1 MFDTAHK
8 RAETGCILAEEEVL
22 GGGLDTESPLVDV
35 VDDDA
40 LVLRSL
46 GRLLRSAGF
55 AVRTF
60 PSSQEFLSKAP
71 SGEPG
76 CLVLDLTMPGLNGL
90 DLQAQLVRSGND
102 CPVVFL
108 SGNADIPQSVKAMKA
123 GAVDFLTK
131 PVDREKL
138 LAAVRIAISNDRRA
152 RAAREARADLAGR
165 IAALTPREREVLAGV
180 VAGKLNKQIAAELGT
195 AEKTVKVHRA
205 RVMKKM
211 RAGSLAEL
219 VLLAG
224 RAG

>member
-1 MFDTAHK
+1 MGNEAPF
-8 RAETGCILAEEEVL
+8 VN
-22 GGGLDTESPLVDV
+22 V

-60 PSSQEFLSKAP
+60 PSSQEFLSQARK
-71 SGEPG
+71 GEPG
-76 CLVLDLTMPGLNGL
+76 CLVLDLTMPGINGL
-90 DLQAQLVRSGND
+90 ELQAQLTRLGND

-108 SGNADIPQSVKAMKA
+108 SGNADVPHSVQAMKA
-123 GAVDFLTK
+123 GAVDFLVK

-138 LAAVRIAISNDRRA
+138 LAAVRLAIGNDQRA
-152 RAAREARADLAGR
+152 RAARKTLDDVAGR

-219 VLLAG
+219 VLLARRSG
-224 RAG
+224 

>member
-1 MFDTAHK
+1 
-8 RAETGCILAEEEVL
+8 L
-22 GGGLDTESPLVDV
+22 GSEAPLVNV

-40 LVLRSL
+40 MVLKSL

-55 AVRTF
+55 DVRTF
-60 PSSQEFLSKAP
+60 PSPQEYLTQTP
-71 SGEPG
+71 TGQPG
-76 CLVLDLTMPGLNGL
+76 CLVLDLSMPGLNGL
-90 DLQAQLVRSGND
+90 DFQAQLTRSGND

-108 SGNADIPQSVKAMKA
+108 SGNADIPHSVQAMKA

-138 LAAVRIAISNDRRA
+138 LAAVRIALGKDQNA
-152 RAAREARADLAGR
+152 RAAREVAAEVAGR
-165 IAALTPREREVLAGV
+165 IAALTPREHEVLDGV

-205 RVMKKM
+205 RVMRKM

-219 VLLAG
+219 VLLA
-224 RAG
+224 RRSS

>member
-1 MFDTAHK
+1 MGNEAPF
-8 RAETGCILAEEEVL
+8 VN
-22 GGGLDTESPLVDV
+22 V

-60 PSSQEFLSKAP
+60 PSSQDFLSQARN
-71 SGEPG
+71 GEPG
-76 CLVLDLTMPGLNGL
+76 CLVLDLTMPGINGL
-90 DLQAQLVRSGND
+90 ELQAQLTRLGND

-108 SGNADIPQSVKAMKA
+108 SGNADVPHSVQAMKA
-123 GAVDFLTK
+123 GAVDFLVK

-138 LAAVRIAISNDRRA
+138 LAAVRLAIGNDQRA
-152 RAAREARADLAGR
+152 RAARKTLDDVAGR

-219 VLLAG
+219 VLLARRSG
-224 RAG
+224 

>member
-1 MFDTAHK
+1 
-8 RAETGCILAEEEVL
+8 L
-22 GGGLDTESPLVDV
+22 GNEAPFVNV

-60 PSSQEFLSKAP
+60 PSSQDFLSQARN
-71 SGEPG
+71 GEPG
-76 CLVLDLTMPGLNGL
+76 CLVLDLTMPNMNGL
-90 DLQAQLVRSGND
+90 ELQAQLTRLGND

-108 SGNADIPQSVKAMKA
+108 SGNADIPHSVQAMKA
-123 GAVDFLTK
+123 GAVDFLVK

-138 LAAVRIAISNDRRA
+138 LAAVRLAIGNDQRA
-152 RAAREARADLAGR
+152 RAARKTLDDVAGR

-219 VLLAG
+219 VLLARRSG
-224 RAG
+224 

>member
-1 MFDTAHK
+1 
-8 RAETGCILAEEEVL
+8 L
-22 GGGLDTESPLVDV
+22 GNEAPFVNV

-60 PSSQEFLSKAP
+60 PSSQDFLSQARN
-71 SGEPG
+71 GEPG
-76 CLVLDLTMPGLNGL
+76 CLVLDLTMPNMNGL
-90 DLQAQLVRSGND
+90 ELQAQLTRLGND

-108 SGNADIPQSVKAMKA
+108 SGNADVPHSVQAMKA
-123 GAVDFLTK
+123 GAVDFLVK

-138 LAAVRIAISNDRRA
+138 LAAVRLAIGNDQRA
-152 RAAREARADLAGR
+152 RAARKTLDDVAGR

-180 VAGKLNKQIAAELGT
+180 VAGKLHKQIAAELGT

-219 VLLAG
+219 VLLARRSG
-224 RAG
+224 

>member
-1 MFDTAHK
+1 MGNEAPF
-8 RAETGCILAEEEVL
+8 VN
-22 GGGLDTESPLVDV
+22 V

-60 PSSQEFLSKAP
+60 PSSQDFLSQARK
-71 SGEPG
+71 GEPG
-76 CLVLDLTMPGLNGL
+76 CLVLDLTMPNMNGL
-90 DLQAQLVRSGND
+90 ELQAQLTRLGND

-108 SGNADIPQSVKAMKA
+108 SGNADVPHSVQAMKA
-123 GAVDFLTK
+123 GAVDFLVK

-138 LAAVRIAISNDRRA
+138 LAAVRLAIGNDQRA
-152 RAAREARADLAGR
+152 RAARKTLDDVAGR

-219 VLLAG
+219 VLLARRSG
-224 RAG
+224 

>member
-1 MFDTAHK
+1 
-8 RAETGCILAEEEVL
+8 L
-22 GGGLDTESPLVDV
+22 GNEAPFVNV

-60 PSSQEFLSKAP
+60 PSSQDFLSQARK
-71 SGEPG
+71 GEPG
-76 CLVLDLTMPGLNGL
+76 CLVLDLTMPGINGL
-90 DLQAQLVRSGND
+90 ELQAQLTRLGND

-108 SGNADIPQSVKAMKA
+108 SGNADVPHSVQAMKA
-123 GAVDFLTK
+123 GAVDFLVK

-138 LAAVRIAISNDRRA
+138 LAAVRLAIGNDQRA
-152 RAAREARADLAGR
+152 RAARKTLDDVAGR

-219 VLLAG
+219 VLLARRSG
-224 RAG
+224 

>member
-1 MFDTAHK
+1 
-8 RAETGCILAEEEVL
+8 
-22 GGGLDTESPLVDV
+22 LDNEAPFVNI

-60 PSSQEFLSKAP
+60 PSSQDFLSQARN
-71 SGEPG
+71 GEPG

-90 DLQAQLVRSGND
+90 ELQTQLARAGND

-108 SGNADIPQSVKAMKA
+108 SGNADIPQSVMAMKA

-138 LAAVRIAISNDRRA
+138 LAAVRIAIGKGESARA
-152 RAAREARADLAGR
+152 DRAARNSIASRF
-165 IAALTPREREVLAGV
+165 AALTPREREVLAGV

-219 VLLAG
+219 VVLAG
-224 RAG
+224 QMR

>member
-1 MFDTAHK
+1 
-8 RAETGCILAEEEVL
+8 
-22 GGGLDTESPLVDV
+22 
-35 VDDDA
+35 
-40 LVLRSL
+40 
-46 GRLLRSAGF
+46 
-55 AVRTF
+55 VRTF
-60 PSSQEFLSKAP
+60 PSSEEFLSKTQ

-76 CLVLDLTMPGLNGL
+76 CLVLDLTMPGVNGL
-90 DLQAQLVRSGND
+90 DLQAQLARTGNE

-108 SGNADIPQSVKAMKA
+108 SGNADISQSVKAMKA

-138 LAAVRIAISNDRRA
+138 LAAVRIAIGKDVNA
-152 RAAREARADLAGR
+152 RAARQARDAIASRL
-165 IAALTPREREVLAGV
+165 AALTPREHEVLAGV

-195 AEKTVKVHRA
+195 AEKTIKVHRA

-224 RAG
+224 HMR

>member
-1 MFDTAHK
+1 MGNEAQF
-8 RAETGCILAEEEVL
+8 VN
-22 GGGLDTESPLVDV
+22 V

-55 AVRTF
+55 AVRTY
-60 PSSQEFLSKAP
+60 PSSKDFLAQSR
-71 SGEPG
+71 SGQSG
-76 CLVLDLTMPGLNGL
+76 CLVLDLSMPGLNGL
-90 DLQAQLVRSGND
+90 ELQQALASSDNP

-108 SGNADIPQSVKAMKA
+108 SGNADVPASVKAMKA

-138 LAAVRIAISNDRRA
+138 LAAVRIAIGQDRSA
-152 RAAREARADLAGR
+152 RAEREERDSIDSRLS
-165 IAALTPREREVLAGV
+165 ALTPREREVLVGV

-205 RVMKKM
+205 RVMRKM

-219 VLLAG
+219 VRLTG
-224 RAG
+224 R

>member
-1 MFDTAHK
+1 MGNEAPF
-8 RAETGCILAEEEVL
+8 VN
-22 GGGLDTESPLVDV
+22 V

-60 PSSQEFLSKAP
+60 PSSQDFLSQARN
-71 SGEPG
+71 GEPG
-76 CLVLDLTMPGLNGL
+76 CLVLDLTMPNMNGL
-90 DLQAQLVRSGND
+90 ELQAQLTRLGND

-108 SGNADIPQSVKAMKA
+108 SGNADVPHSVQAMKA
-123 GAVDFLTK
+123 GAVDFLVK

-138 LAAVRIAISNDRRA
+138 LAAVRLAIGNDQRA
-152 RAAREARADLAGR
+152 RAARKTLDDVAGR

-219 VLLAG
+219 VLLARRSG
-224 RAG
+224 

>member
-1 MFDTAHK
+1 
-8 RAETGCILAEEEVL
+8 
-22 GGGLDTESPLVDV
+22 LDNEAPFVNV

-60 PSSQEFLSKAP
+60 PSSEEFLSKTQ

-76 CLVLDLTMPGLNGL
+76 CLVLDLTMPGVNGL
-90 DLQAQLVRSGND
+90 DLQAQLARTGNE

-108 SGNADIPQSVKAMKA
+108 SGNADISQSVKAMKA

-138 LAAVRIAISNDRRA
+138 LAAVRIAIGKDVNA
-152 RAAREARADLAGR
+152 RAARQARDAIASRL
-165 IAALTPREREVLAGV
+165 AALTPREHEVLAGV

-219 VLLAG
+219 VVLAG
-224 RAG
+224 QVR

>member
-1 MFDTAHK
+1 MGNEAPF
-8 RAETGCILAEEEVL
+8 VN
-22 GGGLDTESPLVDV
+22 V

-60 PSSQEFLSKAP
+60 PSSQDFLSQARN
-71 SGEPG
+71 GEPG
-76 CLVLDLTMPGLNGL
+76 CLVLDLTMPNMNGL
-90 DLQAQLVRSGND
+90 ELQAQLTRLGND

-108 SGNADIPQSVKAMKA
+108 SGNADVPHSVQAMKA
-123 GAVDFLTK
+123 GAVDFLVK

-138 LAAVRIAISNDRRA
+138 LAAVRLAIGNDQRA
-152 RAAREARADLAGR
+152 RAARKTLDDVAGR

-205 RVMKKM
+205 RVMKKR

-219 VLLAG
+219 VLLARRSG
-224 RAG
+224 

>member
-1 MFDTAHK
+1 MDNEAPF
-8 RAETGCILAEEEVL
+8 VN
-22 GGGLDTESPLVDV
+22 V

-60 PSSQEFLSKAP
+60 PSSLDFLSQARE
-71 SGEPG
+71 GEPG
-76 CLVLDLTMPGLNGL
+76 CLVLDVTMPGLNGL
-90 DLQAQLVRSGND
+90 DLQAQLARSGND
-102 CPVVFL
+102 WPVVFL
-108 SGNADIPQSVKAMKA
+108 SGSADILQSVNAMKA

-131 PVDREKL
+131 PVDRDKL
-138 LAAVRIAISNDRRA
+138 LAAVRVAIGNDRRA
-152 RAAREARADLAGR
+152 RAERETRADVAGR
-165 IAALTPREREVLAGV
+165 IAELTPREHEVLAGV

-219 VLLAG
+219 VLLAR

>member
-1 MFDTAHK
+1 
-8 RAETGCILAEEEVL
+8 
-22 GGGLDTESPLVDV
+22 LDNEAPFVNV

-60 PSSQEFLSKAP
+60 PSSRDFLSQARE
-71 SGEPG
+71 GEPG

-90 DLQAQLVRSGND
+90 ELQAQLARSGND

-108 SGNADIPQSVKAMKA
+108 SGNADVAQSVKAMKA

-138 LAAVRIAISNDRRA
+138 LAAVRIAIGNDRRA
-152 RAAREARADLAGR
+152 RAERETRADVAGR
-165 IAALTPREREVLAGV
+165 IAALTPREHEVLAGV

-205 RVMKKM
+205 RVMRKM

-219 VLLAG
+219 VLLARRG
-224 RAG
+224 G

>member
-1 MFDTAHK
+1 MDNEAPF
-8 RAETGCILAEEEVL
+8 VN
-22 GGGLDTESPLVDV
+22 V

-60 PSSQEFLSKAP
+60 PSSRDFLSQARE
-71 SGEPG
+71 GEPG

-90 DLQAQLVRSGND
+90 ELQAQLARSGND

-108 SGNADIPQSVKAMKA
+108 SGNADVAQSVKAMKA

-138 LAAVRIAISNDRRA
+138 LAAVRIAIGNDRRA
-152 RAAREARADLAGR
+152 RAERETRADVAGR
-165 IAALTPREREVLAGV
+165 IAALTPREHEVLAGV

-205 RVMKKM
+205 RVMRKM

-219 VLLAG
+219 VLLARRG
-224 RAG
+224 G